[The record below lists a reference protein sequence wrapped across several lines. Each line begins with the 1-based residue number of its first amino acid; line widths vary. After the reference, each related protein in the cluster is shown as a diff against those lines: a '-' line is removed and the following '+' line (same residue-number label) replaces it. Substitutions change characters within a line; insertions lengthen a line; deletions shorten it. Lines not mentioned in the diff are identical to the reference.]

1 MEEIKKQARDEFD
14 GFLKET
20 FPEFAPHLIDTDENA
35 GERFRETLD
44 SIINLAVSKEQERVT
59 SKTDEVWDLLC
70 QMDTNI
76 KSEKEY
82 AKDIINL
89 INTK

>member
-1 MEEIKKQARDEFD
+1 MEEIKKKLREGLLNGTFAKKTGIQFYPLLDFIQAE
-14 GFLKET
+14 
-20 FPEFAPHLIDTDENA
+20 
-35 GERFRETLD
+35 
-44 SIINLAVSKEQERVT
+44 INLAVSKERERVA
-59 SKTDEVWDLLC
+59 SKTDEVWELLC
-70 QMDTNI
+70 QMDTNV